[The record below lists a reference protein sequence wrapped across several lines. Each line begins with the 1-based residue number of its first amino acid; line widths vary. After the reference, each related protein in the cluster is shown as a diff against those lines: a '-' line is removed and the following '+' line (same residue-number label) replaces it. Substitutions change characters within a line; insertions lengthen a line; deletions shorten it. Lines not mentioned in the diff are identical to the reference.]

1 MRKEIDMTKKLLS
14 MALAV
19 VMTLQLFACVR
30 SDPSGQEPSP
40 GVPAD
45 ASAPAEPETA
55 APETEPEYPPLPEAD
70 LDGFTL
76 RISNMEPSSMSW
88 ANIAILTEQ
97 DGTPVND
104 AIFQRNVELEE
115 TYNCVL
121 NETLQADRST
131 GYITNAVAA
140 GSDDFDVC
148 MVYDISAAEVVSSML
163 DWNLL
168 SGPDYSRPWWNPD
181 ATGMFAIDGKL
192 YYTAGN
198 MTLGYLSRAMC
209 YLVNR
214 NLYADLGLEENLY
227 ELVRGG
233 KWTQDRFLAMA
244 VRGVMDT
251 DGDGRFTAG
260 DTYGVFGNPRAF
272 LNTLMGGAGISYVER
287 DETGSFVFRMSGNE
301 AAVNLLQ
308 DAVRFMSANPNL
320 YYNEGNVPYELI
332 PDTLFST
339 GQALFHVQGLPHTI
353 AQLREMEDDFGI
365 LPLPKRDES
374 QSSYYAPSYG
384 AALSG
389 IPKTVPADRYENLGL
404 LLEAMTRRT
413 QETVVPQYKEVLLK
427 NKLTRDEDSADM
439 LDIIFGSIVFDPGIV
454 LWCGDI
460 SDSICADLFMKRN
473 DAVVSYLEKKTP
485 AFQKLIDA
493 FNAAVS

>member
-1 MRKEIDMTKKLLS
+1 MELKRLICL
-14 MALAV
+14 ALAAV
-19 VMTLQLFACVR
+19 TVLPLYACAQ
-30 SDPSGQEPSP
+30 SENTGQEPAGQEPVSE
-40 GVPAD
+40 
-45 ASAPAEPETA
+45 APAAEAETE

-104 AIFQRNVELEE
+104 AIYQRNAELEE

-121 NETLQADRST
+121 EETLQADRNT
-131 GYITNAVAA
+131 GYITSAVAA
-140 GSDDFDVC
+140 GSDDYDVC
-148 MVYDISAAEVVSSML
+148 MVYDISAAEVVGSML

-168 SGPDYSRPWWNPD
+168 SGPDYTRPWWNPD

-214 NLYADLGLEENLY
+214 RLYENLGFEEDLY
-227 ELVRGG
+227 ELVRSGQ
-233 KWTQDRFLAMA
+233 WTQDRFLDMA
-244 VRGVMDT
+244 ARGVMDT
-251 DGDGRFTAG
+251 DGDGRFTDR

-272 LNTLMGGAGISYVER
+272 LNTLMGGAGLSYVER
-287 DETGSFVFRMSGNE
+287 DETGSFVFRMSENE
-301 AAVNLLQ
+301 AAVNLIQ
-308 DAVRFMSANPNL
+308 NAVRFMSVHPDL
-320 YYNEGNVPYELI
+320 YYNKGTAPSDLN
-332 PDTLFST
+332 PDTLFAA

-365 LPLPKRDES
+365 LPLPKLDEI
-374 QSSYYAPSYG
+374 QSGYFAPSYG
-384 AALSG
+384 AALTG
-389 IPKTVPADRYENLGL
+389 IPKTVPADRYDSLGL

-413 QETVVPQYKEVLLK
+413 QEAVVPQYKEVLLT
-427 NKLTRDEDSADM
+427 NKLTRDEASADM
-439 LDIIFGSIVFDPGIV
+439 LDIIFGSIVFDPGVV
-454 LWCGDI
+454 LWCGNI
-460 SDSICADLFMKRN
+460 SDKICADLFMKRN
-473 DAVVSYLEKKTP
+473 DAVVSYLEKNTP